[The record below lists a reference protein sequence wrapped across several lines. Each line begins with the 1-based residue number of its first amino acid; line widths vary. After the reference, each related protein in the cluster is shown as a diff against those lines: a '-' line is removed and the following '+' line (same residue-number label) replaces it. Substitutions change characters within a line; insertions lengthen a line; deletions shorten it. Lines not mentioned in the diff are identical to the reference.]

1 MLSAS
6 QRCHWNEYDVGLPV
20 QVPSSAVSVSP
31 TSGVP
36 EISGRS
42 VFRGT
47 ASADA
52 GATGSVCA
60 D

>member
-31 TSGVP
+31 TAGVP
-36 EISGRS
+36 YISGGWG
-42 VFRGT
+42 FRAT
-47 ASADA
+47 APPPPA
-52 GATGSVCA
+52 ATGSVCA